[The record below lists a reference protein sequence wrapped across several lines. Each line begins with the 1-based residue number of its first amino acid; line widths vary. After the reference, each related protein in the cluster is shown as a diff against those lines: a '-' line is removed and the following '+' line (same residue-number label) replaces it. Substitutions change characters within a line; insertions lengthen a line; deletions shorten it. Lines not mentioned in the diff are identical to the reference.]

1 MDSINTPRAGA
12 LSLSSFRLLFIVG
25 AANGPFCA
33 QWHRHYRAVRTHSQ
47 RPARAACRPR
57 AASARAPAK
66 LCDPVVTSRHFGPLL
81 LAPSLRK
88 RVHAAGAFPQRIDS
102 VLPLIQRDAAQH

>member
-1 MDSINTPRAGA
+1 MGLFAPNGTAITA
-12 LSLSSFRLLFIVG
+12 LSGLIHRDLHVLRVG
-25 AANGPFCA
+25 L
-33 QWHRHYRAVRTHSQ
+33 VQ
-47 RPARAACRPR
+47 RVP
-57 AASARAPAK
+57 APAK